1 MNEEKRMV
9 AMKYVAVVGMV
20 VVAVVAFVVG
30 LYASPMVFPPAE
42 EVEDPFWDRITE
54 SGTIIVGTEPGWPP
68 YEFEDEQGNII
79 GFEVDIMN
87 MIADDLDLEVD
98 WRDMGF
104 DAIILAVQA
113 GDIDLG
119 VSGFS
124 VTAERLEV
132 VDFTLPHSI
141 TEGQIVMLQSKA
153 TEKGVTM
160 LKSLTNLTDYGIT
173 CGVQGGTTQ
182 SDELGDLAQAQRQVY
197 EDFQLA
203 LQAMKT
209 GVVDSVYAETPI
221 TSNWIL
227 EAEQAGEPAIVVVY
241 KRPYYPVAFIAN
253 KDADTLVAKIDGAL
267 AEIIASGRLDE
278 LRQEWKT

>member
-1 MNEEKRMV
+1 MV

-20 VVAVVAFVVG
+20 VVAAVAFVVG
-30 LYASPMVFPPAE
+30 LYASPVVFPPVE
-42 EVEDPFWDRITE
+42 EPEDPFWDRITE

-68 YEFEDEQGNII
+68 YEFEDAQGNII
-79 GFEVDIMN
+79 GFEIDIMN

-104 DAIILAVQA
+104 DAILLAVQS
-113 GDIDLG
+113 GEIDLG

-132 VDFTLPHSI
+132 LDFTMPHSI

-153 TEKGVTM
+153 TLKGITM
-160 LKSLTNLTDYGIT
+160 LKSPANLTDYDIT
-173 CGVQGGTTQ
+173 CGAQVGTTQ
-182 SDELGDLAQAQRQVY
+182 AQELNQLAPTKLQTY

-203 LQAMKT
+203 LQAMKN
-209 GVVDSVYAETPI
+209 GIIDSVYAETPI

-227 EAEQAGEPAIVVVY
+227 EAEQAGEPAIIVVY

-253 KDADTLVAKIDGAL
+253 KDADILVAKINGAL
-267 AEIIASGRLDE
+267 AEIIASGQLDE

>member
-1 MNEEKRMV
+1 M
-9 AMKYVAVVGMV
+9 ASMKYVAVVGMV
-20 VVAVVAFVVG
+20 VVAIVAFVVG
-30 LYASPMVFPPAE
+30 LYASPLVFPP
-42 EVEDPFWDRITE
+42 VKGPEDPFWDRISE

-68 YEFEDEQGNII
+68 YEFEDEDGNII

-98 WRDMGF
+98 WRDMAF
-104 DAIILAVQA
+104 DNIILAIQA

-132 VDFTLPHSI
+132 MDFTMPHSI
-141 TEGQIVMLQSKA
+141 TEGQIIMLQSKA
-153 TEKGVTM
+153 TEKGIAM
-160 LKSLTNLTDYGIT
+160 LKSPANLTDYAIT

-182 SDELGDLAQAQRQVY
+182 ADELGDLAPTQRQIY

-203 LQAMKT
+203 LQAMKN
-209 GVVDSVYAETPI
+209 GIVDSVYAETPI

-227 EAEQAGEPAIVVVY
+227 EAEQAGEPAIIVVY
-241 KRPYYPVAFIAN
+241 KRPYYPVAFLAN
-253 KDADTLVAKIDGAL
+253 KSADTLVAKINGAL